1 MPKRKTEDAVH
12 VAMTDHK
19 IQRRPRAEPVNRA
32 PGEPVPYFPASARD
46 RDIYQGAALIVGG
59 WDRKKG
65 IEMLE
70 RQSDL
75 PAKAKSVL
83 GEGYFAEGQYAKAS
97 KTLTNPYNLALSL
110 QREGR
115 ADEARKLLEGIN
127 TPEAANAMGDYRRSI
142 QLRAL
147 NPEAYRGL
155 TLALFAQKRI
165 PKALE
170 AARKAVALDPSEPR
184 TRYNLGQLLQETGA
198 MEAALKEYRE
208 AIRLQP
214 SFIEAHLAFGQA
226 LGDAGKIPAALA
238 EFREVLKLDPNHAE
252 AKRMM
257 ALAES
262 VR

>member
-1 MPKRKTEDAVH
+1 
-12 VAMTDHK
+12 
-19 IQRRPRAEPVNRA
+19 
-32 PGEPVPYFPASARD
+32 
-46 RDIYQGAALIVGG
+46 
-59 WDRKKG
+59 
-65 IEMLE
+65 
-70 RQSDL
+70 
-75 PAKAKSVL
+75 
-83 GEGYFAEGQYAKAS
+83 
-97 KTLTNPYNLALSL
+97 
-110 QREGR
+110 
-115 ADEARKLLEGIN
+115 
-127 TPEAANAMGDYRRSI
+127 
-142 QLRAL
+142 LRAL

-165 PKALE
+165 PEALE